1 MTIMSLI
8 GSKNVKLQNTS
19 VLPDE
24 VILSKIYVIRDK
36 KVMLDTDLAELYQVE
51 TKQLKRSVKR
61 NLSRFPDDFMF
72 ELEKI
77 EFENLRSQ
85 IGTSRWGGVRYLPMA
100 FTEQGIAMLSSVL
113 NSDRAILINIHI
125 IRVFTRA
132 REAML
137 TQ

>member
-85 IGTSRWGGVRYLPMA
+85 IGVEYATFQWLSQSR
-100 FTEQGIAMLSSVL
+100 E
-113 NSDRAILINIHI
+113 
-125 IRVFTRA
+125 
-132 REAML
+132 
-137 TQ
+137 